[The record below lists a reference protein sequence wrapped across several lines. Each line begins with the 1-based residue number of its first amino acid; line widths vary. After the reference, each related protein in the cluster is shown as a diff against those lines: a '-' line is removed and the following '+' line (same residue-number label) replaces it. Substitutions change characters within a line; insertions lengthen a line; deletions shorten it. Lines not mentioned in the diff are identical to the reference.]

1 MKKIMI
7 LLLMLS
13 TIFSCTEN
21 NHISENNDI
30 AQPHQISEL
39 VIGMN
44 TVRFNTWFGE
54 SVAQENTNYN
64 LLISKNRFPN
74 YILQQFI
81 NDLSLSI
88 KKDNL
93 LGLIIY
99 TNSHYVDK
107 SNLESSTIVGVLC
120 YYTNSKNNLMVDY
133 FNYKG
138 NFIKGLHSKVK
149 NIAFDDIYTVGNIHS
164 NNKPISAIVIFNED
178 LSYDKSWLS
187 KSYKKVIDNFI
198 KESKFNQRTSF
209 YKSKCKTPY
218 PFPCNGVFKGNR
230 CIPQEKPGGIVRYIC
245 ACICAGKRL
254 IQLNENSG
262 RNSFFSED
270 DLYSFRDD
278 FLASSSKGIQYIED
292 YYRLSDYFLDD
303 ISVQDAIEIVRIGNE
318 IVPKLKH
325 FSSSQENDIIL
336 YNNSL
341 KVDIINLINSFSKKT
356 NDEEIL
362 VILNQIKN
370 DVIMFS
376 GKSIEDIKSQ
386 MN

>member
-30 AQPHQISEL
+30 AQHHQITEL

-164 NNKPISAIVIFNED
+164 NNKPIFS
-178 LSYDKSWLS
+178 
-187 KSYKKVIDNFI
+187 
-198 KESKFNQRTSF
+198 
-209 YKSKCKTPY
+209 
-218 PFPCNGVFKGNR
+218 
-230 CIPQEKPGGIVRYIC
+230 
-245 ACICAGKRL
+245 
-254 IQLNENSG
+254 NS
-262 RNSFFSED
+262 
-270 DLYSFRDD
+270 D
-278 FLASSSKGIQYIED
+278 F
-292 YYRLSDYFLDD
+292 
-303 ISVQDAIEIVRIGNE
+303 
-318 IVPKLKH
+318 
-325 FSSSQENDIIL
+325 
-336 YNNSL
+336 
-341 KVDIINLINSFSKKT
+341 
-356 NDEEIL
+356 
-362 VILNQIKN
+362 
-370 DVIMFS
+370 
-376 GKSIEDIKSQ
+376 
-386 MN
+386 

>member
-30 AQPHQISEL
+30 AQPHQITEL

-164 NNKPISAIVIFNED
+164 NNKPIFS
-178 LSYDKSWLS
+178 
-187 KSYKKVIDNFI
+187 
-198 KESKFNQRTSF
+198 
-209 YKSKCKTPY
+209 
-218 PFPCNGVFKGNR
+218 
-230 CIPQEKPGGIVRYIC
+230 
-245 ACICAGKRL
+245 
-254 IQLNENSG
+254 NS
-262 RNSFFSED
+262 
-270 DLYSFRDD
+270 D
-278 FLASSSKGIQYIED
+278 F
-292 YYRLSDYFLDD
+292 
-303 ISVQDAIEIVRIGNE
+303 
-318 IVPKLKH
+318 
-325 FSSSQENDIIL
+325 
-336 YNNSL
+336 
-341 KVDIINLINSFSKKT
+341 
-356 NDEEIL
+356 
-362 VILNQIKN
+362 
-370 DVIMFS
+370 
-376 GKSIEDIKSQ
+376 
-386 MN
+386 